1 MVIGVTKAGKTTLL
15 NKLIGLP
22 VLISNEERATAT
34 RWSVKFHKS
43 DSIKLDTFKTVNK

>member
-22 VLISNEERATAT
+22 VLISNEMRATAT